1 MQEYQ
6 SKLSEWG
13 QWFDGFVSSS
23 DEVVDAHDIA
33 EVNLRCSL
41 GINENIDHL
50 YHDCLGLIGEW
61 STQLVDYTNS
71 NYRLFQSKPES
82 FDNSLETYQAIAMVQ
97 FVHTALRVHYNIE
110 LAEGEY
116 NAIDS
121 RNLFL
126 TGVLAGRGGKCVS
139 LPVLYAALG
148 QRVGYPVAVAHTWE
162 HFYCVWG
169 EGPSSFCFEAAGNG
183 FEKRSHNYYR
193 NFLRPVT
200 SHDEQANG
208 FLRRLSY
215 RELFAHFADQRSNC
229 LQEQFRFDEA
239 LEANFLAHRLAPHI
253 QQFSIH
259 HAITH
264 YTRQLFSL
272 FGGAASLAM
281 FDAIEAFESDPTS
294 QLAGPDAHRSRS
306 AAIQNLSRILKNRF
320 PESVKSAES
329 THDQVFSE
337 LFDL

>member
-13 QWFDGFVSSS
+13 QWFAGFISSS

-41 GINENIDHL
+41 GLIENIDHL
-50 YHDCLGLIGEW
+50 YRDCLGLIGEW
-61 STQLVDYTNS
+61 STQLVDYTNN
-71 NYRLFQSKPES
+71 NYRLFESEPES
-82 FDNSLETYQAIAMVQ
+82 FENSHEMYQAIAMVQ
-97 FVHTALRVHYNIE
+97 FVQTALRVHYNME
-110 LAEGEY
+110 FAEGEY

-126 TGVLAGRGGKCVS
+126 TGVLTGHGGTCVT

-148 QRVGYPVAVAHTWE
+148 QRVGYPIAVASTWE

-169 EGPSSFCFEAAGNG
+169 EGPNSFCLEAAGNG
-183 FEKRSHNYYR
+183 FEKRSHDYYR
-193 NFLRPVT
+193 NFRRPVT
-200 SHDEQANG
+200 ARDEQVNG
-208 FLRRLSY
+208 FLRRLSH

-239 LEANFLAHRLAPHI
+239 LEANFLADRLAPHI

-259 HAITH
+259 HALTH
-264 YTRQLFSL
+264 YTRQLFYL
-272 FGGAASLAM
+272 LGGVPSLAM
-281 FDAIEAFESDPTS
+281 FAALEAFETDSTS
-294 QLAGPDAHRSRS
+294 QLAGPDAQRFRS
-306 AAIQNLSRILKNRF
+306 AAIQNLKRILKNRF
-320 PESVKSAES
+320 PESAKPAES
-329 THDQVFSE
+329 THDKVFAE
-337 LFDL
+337 LFNL